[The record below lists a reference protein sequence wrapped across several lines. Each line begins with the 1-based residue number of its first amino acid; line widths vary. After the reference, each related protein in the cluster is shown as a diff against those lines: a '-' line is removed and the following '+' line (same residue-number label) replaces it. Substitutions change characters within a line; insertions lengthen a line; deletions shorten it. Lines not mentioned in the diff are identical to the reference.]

1 MSGILFLPL
10 TQLTLY
16 GAKAVNFH
24 KLIVKTEGERGMP
37 FLFLFLF
44 TVVQTSELTVT
55 QSVKPVCSKLTCF
68 YSLQKR

>member
-10 TQLTLY
+10 TQLTFY

-24 KLIVKTEGERGMP
+24 KLIFLTVGDSGIS
-37 FLFLFLF
+37 FLFLF
-44 TVVQTSELTVT
+44 TVT

-68 YSLQKR
+68 FFLQKR